1 MNFIEEII
9 VDDLNNGKIKQLI
22 TRFPPEPN
30 GYLHIGHAKAICLNF
45 SLAQKYNGICNLR
58 FDDTN
63 PEKEEEEYC
72 NAIIKDVEWLGFKG
86 DIYYASDYFDIMYD
100 CAIKLIKKGK
110 AYVCELTP
118 DEIREYRG
126 TLTEPGKPSPYRE
139 RSIEENL
146 KLFEQMREGKFPDG
160 SMTLRAK
167 IDMASPNIN
176 MRDPVLYRILRAHHH
191 RQGDKWCIYPMYDFA
206 HPIEDAVEKITHSI
220 CTLEF
225 EDHRPLYDWV
235 VNECEFDPKPR
246 QFEFARL
253 NLTRTIMSKRYLK
266 KLVDEGVVDGW
277 DDPRM
282 PTLAGM
288 RRRGYP
294 PEAIRELCELI
305 GVSKANSVVDVALLE
320 HCVRDV
326 LNVKAD
332 RVMVVKEPLKVT
344 ITNYPEGKSEIL
356 KIENHP
362 NDPERG
368 EREVAF
374 SGEIFI
380 EKEDFKLVPPPKYKR
395 LVKGGIVRL
404 KGAYIIRCDDV
415 ILDENGEPKEL
426 KCTYFTE
433 SKSGQDTSGLKP
445 KGVIHFVDARQNY
458 PCKLIDYDYL
468 LDDDDTKQDFLDRLN
483 KNSKIE
489 YIDAVAEKSLQDA
502 RAGVP
507 YQFMRQAYYCRDSK
521 TNAFIQIVGL
531 KDSYKIK

>member
-9 VDDLNNGKIKQLI
+9 VDDLENKRIDGLI

-45 SLAQKYNGICNLR
+45 TLAQKYNGKCNLR

-72 NAIIKDVEWLGFKG
+72 NAIIRDVEWLGFQG
-86 DIYYASDYFDIMYD
+86 DIYYASDYFDIMYE

-110 AYVCELTP
+110 AYVDELTP
-118 DEIREYRG
+118 EQIREYRG
-126 TLTEPGKPSPYRE
+126 TLTEPGKPSPYRD

-146 KLFEQMREGKFPDG
+146 RLFEEMRQGKHPDG

-167 IDMASPNIN
+167 IDMSSPNIN
-176 MRDPVLYRILRAHHH
+176 MRDPVIYRILHAPHH

-235 VNECEFDPKPR
+235 IQECEFDPQPH
-246 QFEFARL
+246 QYEFARL

-266 KLVDEGVVDGW
+266 RLVDEGVVEGW

-294 PEAIRELCELI
+294 PEAIREFCELI
-305 GVSKANSVVDVALLE
+305 GVSKANSEVDVALLE

-332 RVMVVKEPLKVT
+332 RAMVVKEPLKVT
-344 ITNYPEGKSEIL
+344 ITNYPEGQSEIL

-362 NDPERG
+362 NDAQRG
-368 EREVAF
+368 VREVAF

-380 EKEDFKLVPPPKYKR
+380 EKEDFKLNPPPKYKR
-395 LVKGGIVRL
+395 LVKGGMVRL

-415 ILDENGEPKEL
+415 VLDDKGEPIEL
-426 KCTYFTE
+426 KCTYFPN
-433 SKSGQDTSGLKP
+433 SKSGQDTSGLKAS
-445 KGVIHFVDARQNY
+445 GVIHFVDAHQNY
-458 PCKLIDYDYL
+458 PCKVVDYDYL
-468 LDDDDTKQDFLDRLN
+468 LNDDDASKDFMERLN
-483 KNSKIE
+483 PNSKVDFPQAI
-489 YIDAVAEKSLQDA
+489 AEKSLQDA
-502 RAGVP
+502 KPGVP
-507 YQFMRQAYYCRDSK
+507 YQFMRNAYYCLDEK